1 VPEGRIAG
9 EPRRLRRRDGDVIP
23 QQESEHPG
31 ATMKL
36 TPKQQRFVDEYLI
49 DLNATKAAIRAG
61 YSAHRANA
69 IGYEN
74 LTKPYIAAAIEQEMK
89 ARTERTEIT
98 QDMVLRR
105 YWEIAT
111 ANPNELVQFRR
122 VCCRHCFG
130 KDHAYQWVD
139 AAEYERAMAH
149 ELRQAEEED
158 RAANLPSDEGGYGFD
173 RTLRPHPKCPKCQG
187 EGFGEVFAND
197 TRDVSPAALALY
209 AGVKQTKEGFEV
221 KLNDQVAAL
230 RDVARHLNMFKEKVE
245 LTGKDGGPLEVK
257 SLSPIERANR
267 VKMLIEQA
275 EQRRKAAGAKGD
287 GPGIV

>member
-1 VPEGRIAG
+1 
-9 EPRRLRRRDGDVIP
+9 
-23 QQESEHPG
+23 
-31 ATMKL
+31 MKL

-49 DLNATKAAIRAG
+49 DLNATQAAIRAG
-61 YSAHRANA
+61 YSVKRAEFTGSDLVRNRKVA
-69 IGYEN
+69 EF
-74 LTKPYIAAAIEQEMK
+74 IAAKMK
-89 ARTERTEIT
+89 ARAERTEIT

-149 ELRQAEEED
+149 ELRQAEEEG
-158 RAANLPSDEGGYGFD
+158 RAASLPTDEGGYGFD

-187 EGFGEVFAND
+187 EGYGEVFAND

-221 KLNDQVAAL
+221 KLNDQVSAL
-230 RDVARHLNMFKEKVE
+230 RDVARHLGMFKEKVE

-257 SLSPIERANR
+257 SMSPIERANR

-275 EQRRKAAGAKGD
+275 EQRRKAAGEKKGD
-287 GPGIV
+287 GSGAV